1 MPQKTEGSF
10 ALEKSL
16 IDHRSYKFFTLEN
29 GMRVIVISSLKL
41 GEEPSVDSSSED
53 DSEFL
58 DESGVPETSD
68 EVEEVCEMM
77 ENKSAAALC
86 IQVGSMSDPVEAQ
99 GLSHFLEHMVF
110 MGSKKYPMENDFDA
124 YLSKRG
130 GTTNAWTGSEY
141 TLFHFDV
148 KRKHFVKCLD
158 RFAQF
163 FISPLMES
171 GSTDREL
178 SAVHSEFELANARD
192 SSRLQFFLGTLAS
205 EDSPFRLFGYGN
217 IKSLREIPQQNGTDV
232 YSLLH
237 KHRQQTY
244 SSHRM
249 TLALHSKDTLENL
262 EKLARDLFSDVPNRS
277 GEQFYYAVPPLDFT
291 RFRDSFN
298 NPSFNKFYKV
308 CPLGDREKLRIVWSL
323 PPLRD
328 RYESTPMGII
338 SSLLGHEGQGSVLA
352 LLKEKNLAVSL
363 ACGVTPTSDVENS
376 SLCTLFVVY
385 ITLTDLGR
393 DNVFDVCLIVFDY
406 LKMLLQ
412 SAVASQE
419 KTEGNG
425 TAVNNHRLL
434 ETDNTTESERE
445 IHTFDSYLP
454 EYQSTRE
461 AAFLYNEPQEPEDT
475 VVHVANMMHLVPPHH
490 VFSGYSLLK
499 QIDISLYVDVLKMFT
514 PDRAAIILLSAH
526 FATNLPKDA
535 GCFEWSRGLIF
546 DIWSKASSFYGR
558 YIPST
563 LMQQW
568 KNSIPSPVLHLPY
581 KNKYITTDFTLL
593 PTSQDMKEPRD
604 LNEDPDAEERR
615 RFGQLWFQQS
625 TRFQS
630 PKAPVLLI
638 VNTMG
643 GVTTTEKIGEYA
655 DSPRNNPFPVVH
667 MTLHVLLNYCLNQ
680 TLSTIAYEGG
690 EAGLE
695 SLLFVPSHEFNSL
708 MFRLDRRYKYD
719 QSYTKLIHIN
729 DSQPRFLFNMHAHE
743 LVLLIEVQ
751 SGVRGKRIEDLRNR
765 IQSETLLCREHVL
778 LSIPFQCFYQTI
790 LDHIVDDQTE
800 TSNAHF
806 EAYRDAIRQLYFNEA
821 LKPKVLNTNL
831 QFYLLRKNAFL
842 LDDLLSAVRRLT
854 VSDLMAYKQRFFS
867 NLRITA
873 YVHGNLTEKD
883 AISFFDFTVR
893 RTKCVP
899 IEHRMFTDVA
909 SLAAGTYQLRVMNCN
924 PSDVNMCVARVHL
937 LGRTDLVRDTYNQL
951 VAYILSEPAFDYLR
965 TKETLSYNVYL
976 RAWRSSPDGNSHS
989 GISVVACSQ
998 ANNFSASHV
1007 AGRLTA
1013 FWYRLAPHLL
1023 AGIPQD
1029 AFQTAVDSL
1038 ITIKQLE
1045 DPNMVTEVDRN
1056 WEEILIGEA
1065 MFNRREASIKILR
1078 TVTKEALLNFFINEY
1093 MDPARRRSLLIQVDA
1108 LPTPNPD
1115 YVMPSKPSSL
1125 FIKHIK
1131 MDADLIA
1138 AEKCSAVQVNVS
1150 DTIDAIGFDAKLA
1163 RKVLDQLNSKLL
1175 GTDGCSPLDESPVWI
1190 DNIRD
1195 FRSKLTWEPGRV
1207 L

>member
-1 MPQKTEGSF
+1 MPLVFTEMPQKTEGFF

-41 GEEPSVDSSSED
+41 GEDPSVDSSSDED
-53 DSEFL
+53 DSEIL

-171 GSTDREL
+171 SSIDREL

-237 KHRQQTY
+237 KHRQQAY

-262 EKLARDLFSDVPNRS
+262 EKLARDLFSDVPNS
-277 GEQFYYAVPPLDFT
+277 AVPPLDFT

-412 SAVASQE
+412 SAVASQQ
-419 KTEGNG
+419 KTGNG
-425 TAVNNHRLL
+425 TAIHNDRVL
-434 ETDNTTESERE
+434 ETDNIAESERE

-499 QIDISLYVDVLKMFT
+499 QIDISLYVDVLKLFT

-526 FATNLPKDA
+526 FATTLPKDA
-535 GCFEWSRGLIF
+535 VLRVEPWFNI
-546 DIWSKASSFYGR
+546 R
-558 YIPST
+558 YMVEDIPSA

-593 PTSQDMKEPRD
+593 PASQDMKEPRD
-604 LNEDPDAEERR
+604 LNEGPDAEERR

-630 PKAPVLLI
+630 PKAYVIIHLW
-638 VNTMG
+638 
-643 GVTTTEKIGEYA
+643 
-655 DSPRNNPFPVVH
+655 SPLVVKSREN

-695 SLLFVPSHEFNSL
+695 YNLEYVESGLKICVTGFSQKLF
-708 MFRLDRRYKYD
+708 
-719 QSYTKLIHIN
+719 
-729 DSQPRFLFNMHAHE
+729 
-743 LVLLIEVQ
+743 
-751 SGVRGKRIEDLRNR
+751 
-765 IQSETLLCREHVL
+765 
-778 LSIPFQCFYQTI
+778 CFYQTI

-883 AISFFDFTVR
+883 AIRFFDFTVR

-1065 MFNRREASIKILR
+1065 MFNRREASVKILR

-1108 LPTPNPD
+1108 LPAPNPE

-1163 RKVLDQLNSKLL
+1163 RKVLDRLNSKLL
-1175 GTDGCSPLDESPVWI
+1175 DTDGCSPLDESPVWI